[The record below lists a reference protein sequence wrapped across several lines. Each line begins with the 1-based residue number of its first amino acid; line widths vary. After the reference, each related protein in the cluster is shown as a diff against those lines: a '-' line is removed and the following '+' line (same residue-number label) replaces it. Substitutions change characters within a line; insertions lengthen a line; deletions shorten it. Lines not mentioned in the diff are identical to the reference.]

1 MSGLI
6 HPQTAYLYQP
16 GDKYSMNAPGNLLQ
30 PMLLAGRRSIRVN
43 KRWIIIII
51 LLLFGFGL
59 AAALGAFDSKK
70 PEPTASVSMPTAPAE
85 KSAMEQAKED
95 AEKAAQSAAAA
106 AKQAAAKAEAEA
118 AKAAADA
125 EAAVKQAAADAE
137 AAAAKLA
144 ADAKAAADAV
154 AEEAAKQA
162 AAAKAALDEAAAAA
176 EKAAAK
182 AAEDAKAAASAVDDA
197 ASKAASDAEKA
208 GGAAVK
214 EVEQGAKAAGEAAKN
229 AYDRAK
235 DAAKRAIQPDNP
247 APAPKLKNDKDAS
260 LAPAG
265 SSGGGDQPALAST
278 VTDAVTPAADAD
290 MAKAIGDA
298 VSKPIAQP
306 LQRGPQDGQDAPS
319 LRTVSPPDD
328 QNKAPASA
336 ENTPPKKPEAS
347 FDVVQVERDGSAV
360 IAGKAEPGARVV
372 LRSADNQIIGAATAG
387 PDGSWVILPEE
398 KLADGEAALRLEST
412 DQNGVTTAAPQTL
425 IVSKK
430 PGAAPLVVAQSD
442 AVQTPT
448 RILQQ
453 PEPKPNTPLAKAE
466 PQSDE
471 PIRTEDGGLS
481 VGTVDYDKVG
491 RLTVQ
496 GKAPPGADVS
506 VDVDGKAVG
515 SAKADAAGNWMLNT
529 APGAATGGARI
540 GATANLADGG
550 KLETGSVAGRT
561 PSAPL
566 LRVSLPFAPMGLVKE
581 FPRGRLVVVQPGNS
595 LWRIARRTYGD
606 GVRYTVI
613 YAANAGQIR
622 NPDLIYPGQIFHA
635 PRSASAR
642 QG

>member
-1 MSGLI
+1 
-6 HPQTAYLYQP
+6 
-16 GDKYSMNAPGNLLQ
+16 
-30 PMLLAGRRSIRVN
+30 VN

-182 AAEDAKAAASAVDDA
+182 AAEDAKA
-197 ASKAASDAEKA
+197 
-208 GGAAVK
+208 
-214 EVEQGAKAAGEAAKN
+214 
-229 AYDRAK
+229 
-235 DAAKRAIQPDNP
+235 
-247 APAPKLKNDKDAS
+247 
-260 LAPAG
+260 
-265 SSGGGDQPALAST
+265 
-278 VTDAVTPAADAD
+278 
-290 MAKAIGDA
+290 IGDA

-328 QNKAPASA
+328 QNKAPAST

>member
-1 MSGLI
+1 M
-6 HPQTAYLYQP
+6 
-16 GDKYSMNAPGNLLQ
+16 
-30 PMLLAGRRSIRVN
+30 N

-51 LLLFGFGL
+51 LLLLGFGL
-59 AAALGAFDSKK
+59 AAALGAFDSEK
-70 PEPTASVSMPTAPAE
+70 PEPAASVSTPTAPAE

-95 AEKAAQSAAAA
+95 AEKAAQSAAGA
-106 AKQAAAKAEAEA
+106 AKEAAAKAEAEA

-125 EAAVKQAAADAE
+125 EAAIKQAAADAE

-144 ADAKAAADAV
+144 ADAKAAADAA

-176 EKAAAK
+176 EKA
-182 AAEDAKAAASAVDDA
+182 
-197 ASKAASDAEKA
+197 

-214 EVEQGAKAAGEAAKN
+214 EVEQGAKAAGEAVKN

-235 DAAKRAIQPDNP
+235 DVAKRAIQPDNP
-247 APAPKLKNDKDAS
+247 APAPQPKNDKDARLES
-260 LAPAG
+260 DDDRKGVGQQAM
-265 SSGGGDQPALAST
+265 S
-278 VTDAVTPAADAD
+278 AAA
-290 MAKAIGDA
+290 A
-298 VSKPIAQP
+298 VSAVQQ

-319 LRTVSPPDD
+319 RRNVQPPTDL
-328 QNKAPASA
+328 KSAPAST
-336 ENTPPKKPEAS
+336 EGSPPKKPEAS
-347 FDVVQVERDGSAV
+347 FDVVQIERDGSAV
-360 IAGKAEPGARVV
+360 FAGKAEPGARVV
-372 LRSADNQIIGAATAG
+372 LRSDDDQIVGAATAG
-387 PDGSWVILPEE
+387 SDGSWVILP
-398 KLADGEAALRLEST
+398 KNPLPNGESTVRLEAT
-412 DQNGVTTAAPQTL
+412 NANGVTTAAPQTL

-448 RILQQ
+448 VVLQQ
-453 PEPKPNTPLAKAE
+453 PKPETNTQLAKANMQAGDAE
-466 PQSDE
+466 KAVSE
-471 PIRTEDGGLS
+471 RIRTQDGALT

-515 SAKADAAGNWMLNT
+515 SAKADGAGNWRLNT

-550 KLETGSVAGRT
+550 KLATGSVAGRT

-606 GVRYTVI
+606 GVRYSII

-635 PRSASAR
+635 PQSASAR

>member
-1 MSGLI
+1 M
-6 HPQTAYLYQP
+6 
-16 GDKYSMNAPGNLLQ
+16 
-30 PMLLAGRRSIRVN
+30 N

-51 LLLFGFGL
+51 LLLLGFGL
-59 AAALGAFDSKK
+59 AAALGAFDSEK
-70 PEPTASVSMPTAPAE
+70 PEPAASVSTPTAPAE

-95 AEKAAQSAAAA
+95 AEKAAQSAAGAT
-106 AKQAAAKAEAEA
+106 KEAAAKAEAEA
-118 AKAAADA
+118 AKTAADA
-125 EAAVKQAAADAE
+125 KAAIKQAAADAE

-144 ADAKAAADAV
+144 ADAKAAADAA

-176 EKAAAK
+176 EKAA
-182 AAEDAKAAASAVDDA
+182 EDAKAAAAVGDA
-197 ASKAASDAEKA
+197 ASKAAAGAEKA
-208 GGAAVK
+208 GGAAV
-214 EVEQGAKAAGEAAKN
+214 
-229 AYDRAK
+229 
-235 DAAKRAIQPDNP
+235 
-247 APAPKLKNDKDAS
+247 S
-260 LAPAG
+260 
-265 SSGGGDQPALAST
+265 
-278 VTDAVTPAADAD
+278 AV
-290 MAKAIGDA
+290 
-298 VSKPIAQP
+298 QQ

-319 LRTVSPPDD
+319 RRNVQPPTDL
-328 QNKAPASA
+328 KSAPAST
-336 ENTPPKKPEAS
+336 EGSPPKKPEAS
-347 FDVVQVERDGSAV
+347 FDVVQIERDGSAV
-360 IAGKAEPGARVV
+360 FAGKAEPGARVV
-372 LRSADNQIIGAATAG
+372 LRSDDDQIVGAATAG
-387 PDGSWVILPEE
+387 SDGSWVILP
-398 KLADGEAALRLEST
+398 KNPLPNGESTVRLEAT
-412 DQNGVTTAAPQTL
+412 NANGVTTAAPQTL

-448 RILQQ
+448 VVLQQ
-453 PEPKPNTPLAKAE
+453 PKPETNTQLAKANMQAGDAE
-466 PQSDE
+466 KAVSE
-471 PIRTEDGGLS
+471 RIRTQDGALT

-515 SAKADAAGNWMLNT
+515 SAKADGAGNWRLNT

-540 GATANLADGG
+540 GATANLADGV
-550 KLETGSVAGRT
+550 KLATGSVAGRT
-561 PSAPL
+561 SSAPL

-606 GVRYTVI
+606 GVRYSII

-635 PRSASAR
+635 PQSASAR

>member
-1 MSGLI
+1 M
-6 HPQTAYLYQP
+6 
-16 GDKYSMNAPGNLLQ
+16 
-30 PMLLAGRRSIRVN
+30 N

-51 LLLFGFGL
+51 LLLLGFGI
-59 AAALGAFDSKK
+59 AAALGAFDSEK
-70 PEPTASVSMPTAPAE
+70 PEPAASVSTPTAPAE

-95 AEKAAQSAAAA
+95 AEKAAQSAAGA
-106 AKQAAAKAEAEA
+106 AKEAAAKAEAEA

-125 EAAVKQAAADAE
+125 EAAIKQAAADAE

-144 ADAKAAADAV
+144 ADAKAAADAA

-176 EKAAAK
+176 EKAAMK
-182 AAEDAKAAASAVDDA
+182 AAEDAKAAAVGDA
-197 ASKAASDAEKA
+197 ASKAAAGAEKA
-208 GGAAVK
+208 GGAAV
-214 EVEQGAKAAGEAAKN
+214 
-229 AYDRAK
+229 
-235 DAAKRAIQPDNP
+235 
-247 APAPKLKNDKDAS
+247 S
-260 LAPAG
+260 
-265 SSGGGDQPALAST
+265 
-278 VTDAVTPAADAD
+278 AV
-290 MAKAIGDA
+290 
-298 VSKPIAQP
+298 QQ

-319 LRTVSPPDD
+319 RRNVQPPTDL
-328 QNKAPASA
+328 KSAPAST
-336 ENTPPKKPEAS
+336 EGSPPKKPEAS
-347 FDVVQVERDGSAV
+347 FDVVQIERDGSAV
-360 IAGKAEPGARVV
+360 FAGKAEPGARVV
-372 LRSADNQIIGAATAG
+372 LRSDDDQIVGAATAG
-387 PDGSWVILPEE
+387 SDGSWVILP
-398 KLADGEAALRLEST
+398 KNPLPNGESTVRLEAT
-412 DQNGVTTAAPQTL
+412 NANGVTTAAPQTL

-448 RILQQ
+448 VVLQQ
-453 PEPKPNTPLAKAE
+453 PKPETNTQLAKANMQAGDAE
-466 PQSDE
+466 KAVSE
-471 PIRTEDGGLS
+471 RIRTQDGALT

-515 SAKADAAGNWMLNT
+515 SAKADGAGNWRLNT

-550 KLETGSVAGRT
+550 KLATGSVAGRT

-606 GVRYTVI
+606 GVRYSII

-635 PRSASAR
+635 PQSASAR

>member
-1 MSGLI
+1 M
-6 HPQTAYLYQP
+6 
-16 GDKYSMNAPGNLLQ
+16 
-30 PMLLAGRRSIRVN
+30 N

-51 LLLFGFGL
+51 LLLLGFGL
-59 AAALGAFDSKK
+59 AAALGAFDSEK
-70 PEPTASVSMPTAPAE
+70 PEPAASVSTPTAPAE

-95 AEKAAQSAAAA
+95 AEKAAQSAAGA
-106 AKQAAAKAEAEA
+106 AKEAAAKAEAEA

-125 EAAVKQAAADAE
+125 EAAIKQAAADAE

-144 ADAKAAADAV
+144 ADAKAAADAA

-176 EKAAAK
+176 EKAA
-182 AAEDAKAAASAVDDA
+182 EDAKAAAAAVGDA
-197 ASKAASDAEKA
+197 ASKAAAGAEKA
-208 GGAAVK
+208 GGAA
-214 EVEQGAKAAGEAAKN
+214 A
-229 AYDRAK
+229 
-235 DAAKRAIQPDNP
+235 
-247 APAPKLKNDKDAS
+247 
-260 LAPAG
+260 
-265 SSGGGDQPALAST
+265 
-278 VTDAVTPAADAD
+278 
-290 MAKAIGDA
+290 A
-298 VSKPIAQP
+298 VSAVQQ

-319 LRTVSPPDD
+319 RRNVQPPTDL
-328 QNKAPASA
+328 KSAPAST
-336 ENTPPKKPEAS
+336 EGSPPKKPEAS
-347 FDVVQVERDGSAV
+347 FDVVQIERDGSAV
-360 IAGKAEPGARVV
+360 FAGKAEPGARVV
-372 LRSADNQIIGAATAG
+372 LRSDDDQIVGAATAG
-387 PDGSWVILPEE
+387 SDGSWVILP
-398 KLADGEAALRLEST
+398 KNPLPNGESTVRLEAT
-412 DQNGVTTAAPQTL
+412 NANGVTTAAPQTL

-448 RILQQ
+448 VVLQQ
-453 PEPKPNTPLAKAE
+453 PKPETNTQLAKANMQAGDAE
-466 PQSDE
+466 KAVSE
-471 PIRTEDGGLS
+471 RIRTQDGALT

-515 SAKADAAGNWMLNT
+515 SAKADGAGNWRLNT

-540 GATANLADGG
+540 GATANLADGV
-550 KLETGSVAGRT
+550 KLATGSVAGRT

-606 GVRYTVI
+606 GVRYSII

-635 PRSASAR
+635 PQSASAR

>member
-1 MSGLI
+1 
-6 HPQTAYLYQP
+6 
-16 GDKYSMNAPGNLLQ
+16 
-30 PMLLAGRRSIRVN
+30 MLLAGRRSIRVN

-51 LLLFGFGL
+51 LLLLGFGL
-59 AAALGAFDSKK
+59 AAALGAFDSEK
-70 PEPTASVSMPTAPAE
+70 PEPAASVSTPTAPAE

-95 AEKAAQSAAAA
+95 AEKAAQSAAGA
-106 AKQAAAKAEAEA
+106 AKEAAAKAEAEA

-125 EAAVKQAAADAE
+125 EAAIKQAAADAE

-144 ADAKAAADAV
+144 ADAKAAADAA

-176 EKAAAK
+176 EKTAMK
-182 AAEDAKAAASAVDDA
+182 AAEDAKAAAAAVGDA
-197 ASKAASDAEKA
+197 ASKAAAGAEKA

-214 EVEQGAKAAGEAAKN
+214 EVEQGAKAAGEAVKN

-235 DAAKRAIQPDNP
+235 DVAKRAIQPDNP
-247 APAPKLKNDKDAS
+247 APAPQPKNDKDARLES
-260 LAPAG
+260 DDDRKGVGQQAM
-265 SSGGGDQPALAST
+265 S
-278 VTDAVTPAADAD
+278 AAA
-290 MAKAIGDA
+290 A
-298 VSKPIAQP
+298 VSAVQQ

-319 LRTVSPPDD
+319 RRNVQPPTDL
-328 QNKAPASA
+328 KSAPAST
-336 ENTPPKKPEAS
+336 EGSPPKKPEAS
-347 FDVVQVERDGSAV
+347 FDVVQIERDGSAV
-360 IAGKAEPGARVV
+360 FAGKAEPGARVV
-372 LRSADNQIIGAATAG
+372 LRSDDDQIVGAATAG
-387 PDGSWVILPEE
+387 SDGSWVILP
-398 KLADGEAALRLEST
+398 KNPLPNGESTVRLEAT
-412 DQNGVTTAAPQTL
+412 NANGVTTAAPQTL

-448 RILQQ
+448 VVLQQ
-453 PEPKPNTPLAKAE
+453 PKPETNTQLAKANMQAGDAE
-466 PQSDE
+466 KAVSE
-471 PIRTEDGGLS
+471 RIRTQDGALT

-515 SAKADAAGNWMLNT
+515 SAKADGAGNWRLNT
-529 APGAATGGARI
+529 APGTATGGARI

-550 KLETGSVAGRT
+550 KLATGSVAGRT

-606 GVRYTVI
+606 GVRYSII

-635 PRSASAR
+635 PQSASAR

>member
-1 MSGLI
+1 M
-6 HPQTAYLYQP
+6 
-16 GDKYSMNAPGNLLQ
+16 
-30 PMLLAGRRSIRVN
+30 N

-51 LLLFGFGL
+51 LLLLGFGL
-59 AAALGAFDSKK
+59 AAALGAFDSEK
-70 PEPTASVSMPTAPAE
+70 PEPAASVSTPTAPAE

-95 AEKAAQSAAAA
+95 AEKAAQSAAGA
-106 AKQAAAKAEAEA
+106 AKEAAAKAEAEA

-125 EAAVKQAAADAE
+125 EAAIKQAAADAE

-144 ADAKAAADAV
+144 ADAKAAADAA

-162 AAAKAALDEAAAAA
+162 AAASAALDEAAAA
-176 EKAAAK
+176 
-182 AAEDAKAAASAVDDA
+182 
-197 ASKAASDAEKA
+197 AEKA

-214 EVEQGAKAAGEAAKN
+214 EVEQGAKAAGEAVKN

-235 DAAKRAIQPDNP
+235 DVAKRAIQPDNP
-247 APAPKLKNDKDAS
+247 APAPQPKNDKDARLES
-260 LAPAG
+260 DDDRKGVGQQAM
-265 SSGGGDQPALAST
+265 S
-278 VTDAVTPAADAD
+278 AAA
-290 MAKAIGDA
+290 A
-298 VSKPIAQP
+298 VSAVQQ

-319 LRTVSPPDD
+319 RRNVQPPTDL
-328 QNKAPASA
+328 KSAPAST
-336 ENTPPKKPEAS
+336 EGSPPKKPEAS
-347 FDVVQVERDGSAV
+347 FDVVQIERDGSAV
-360 IAGKAEPGARVV
+360 FAGKAEPGARVV
-372 LRSADNQIIGAATAG
+372 LRSDDDQIVGAATAG
-387 PDGSWVILPEE
+387 SDGSWVILP
-398 KLADGEAALRLEST
+398 KNPLPNGESTVRLEAT
-412 DQNGVTTAAPQTL
+412 NANGVTTAAPQTL

-448 RILQQ
+448 VVLQQ
-453 PEPKPNTPLAKAE
+453 PKPETNTQLAKANMQAGDAE
-466 PQSDE
+466 KAVSE
-471 PIRTEDGGLS
+471 RIRTQDGALT

-515 SAKADAAGNWMLNT
+515 SAKADGAGNWRLNT

-550 KLETGSVAGRT
+550 KLATGSVAGRT

-606 GVRYTVI
+606 GVRYSII

-635 PRSASAR
+635 PQSASAR

>member
-182 AAEDAKAAASAVDDA
+182 AAEDAKA
-197 ASKAASDAEKA
+197 
-208 GGAAVK
+208 
-214 EVEQGAKAAGEAAKN
+214 
-229 AYDRAK
+229 
-235 DAAKRAIQPDNP
+235 
-247 APAPKLKNDKDAS
+247 
-260 LAPAG
+260 
-265 SSGGGDQPALAST
+265 
-278 VTDAVTPAADAD
+278 
-290 MAKAIGDA
+290 IGDA

-328 QNKAPASA
+328 QNKAPAST